1 MKCNV
6 THFLSCYFHK
16 QKIHLWSAPDFWML
30 LALYKGTNAKLNM
43 LLKRS
48 ALLSLWGRGEG
59 LCMSLLHIIYLNF
72 LCLPSPQPQCRIQI
86 WIFQWFFFFF
96 SLRHVFFETFFPA
109 QLCLSFPMIFSKG
122 SNHWEWKFM
131 KWPQCS
137 SIFLQKNLALKDFL
151 KKQGG
156 KN

>member
-86 WIFQWFFFFF
+86 WIFQWFFFFLKACF
-96 SLRHVFFETFFPA
+96 LWDFFFLHSFALVFLWLFRKGAIIGNENLWSDPSVVVSFFRRTW
-109 QLCLSFPMIFSKG
+109 L
-122 SNHWEWKFM
+122 
-131 KWPQCS
+131 
-137 SIFLQKNLALKDFL
+137 
-151 KKQGG
+151 
-156 KN
+156 